1 MKEKKSRKEWIKTV
15 AIIFLSVLLVLTF
28 FSNTIKNFSLPEVAV
43 QYAGADTIT
52 NKVRGTGTVE
62 SSDPY
67 SVIFKAAR
75 KIDSVKVRVGDEVE
89 KGDLLFTLE
98 EDESQEL
105 LDAKKA
111 LKKAQDAYDLAVL
124 SEMISSAV
132 TDKVESGSMNSVKV
146 DQAAIAAAKA
156 DVEKYTKALAD
167 AEAAMSAYNDAPEAA
182 NELKKKLA
190 EAEDW
195 LGKWKTQDGINE
207 DSLSKASEGYNNSLE
222 LKILN
227 ELKAIQKSNLEVS
240 GDAII
245 EEVKK
250 NLANSDEKIKTA
262 IGEAS
267 TIDDAIK
274 NAQDFLE
281 KSEVKAELVEA
292 QTAKNTSVNKIV
304 EYTNLVNSYTSQ
316 EYQLKLN
323 VTNAQTALDKANKK
337 LESLVKNITTQYSL
351 DSMLDSI
358 NEAQELVD
366 RLEKEQG
373 TNEIVAPVSG
383 TILAVNYAAGE
394 TIDVSREVASIQ
406 IAGKGYTLSF
416 SVPNQKAA
424 LLSLGDEAEVTNSWW
439 YSDVHA
445 RVIAIKPD
453 KNNPTKDKLITFELE
468 GDVQNGQELTLSA
481 GRRSGN
487 YDAVVPNSAIRED
500 NKGKFVYIIT
510 NKPTPLG
517 TRYIVEKVE
526 VSVLASDDN
535 KSAVSGIESWTYVV
549 TTSSKP
555 IENGT
560 EVRLKD

>member
-75 KIDSVKVRVGDEVE
+75 KIDSVKVHVGDEVE

-98 EDESQEL
+98 EEESQEL

-132 TDKVESGSMNSVKV
+132 TDKVESGNMNSVKV
-146 DQAAIAAAKA
+146 DQAAIQAAKA
-156 DVEKYTKALAD
+156 DVDKYTKALAD
-167 AEAAMSAYNDAPEAA
+167 AEAAMSAYNDAPQAA

-195 LGKWKTQDGINE
+195 LGKWTTQDGINA
-207 DSLSKASEGYNNSLE
+207 SALS
-222 LKILN
+222 
-227 ELKAIQKSNLEVS
+227 
-240 GDAII
+240 
-245 EEVKK
+245 
-250 NLANSDEKIKTA
+250 
-262 IGEAS
+262 EAS
-267 TIDDAIK
+267 NAYNTSKEVAVVNALNKLKLDNETVVPEDRTDIPDEYKGTNIDDAIK
-274 NAQDFLE
+274 TALDELD
-281 KSEVKAELVEA
+281 KSVVKANLVAA
-292 QTAKNTSVNKIV
+292 QTAKNNSANKIV

-366 RLEKEQG
+366 KLEKEQG

-424 LLSLGDEAEVTNSWW
+424 LLNLGDEAEVTNSWW